1 MRKRVNRAG
10 GRTCHAA
17 VKIFLL
23 TALPF
28 AMLGCGGGGTAM
40 VAPEPTTPQ
49 ASLSLVNY
57 DFGDQ
62 PVAMHSVAQPIT
74 LNNAG
79 GGTLTITGME
89 ITGDYSQSGNCGGS
103 LAAGSACTVN
113 VTFTPTVVGFRSGTL
128 SITHN
133 AAGSPSIVYLS
144 GVGASAVPNLLVTPR
159 TVALTYSTTQQFSTN
174 VSNPTW
180 SVDGIAGGSASV
192 GLITGSG
199 LYSPP
204 GSVGTHTVQATSNGD
219 SAQYATATVYITN
232 NAGLFTQ
239 RGNNQRAGQN
249 EEETVLFPNN
259 VNSARFG
266 KLSSHAVDGNIYAQ
280 PLYVANLDMGG
291 LGVHNVVYVATEHDS
306 VYALDADNPASPPLW
321 QVSFINP
328 AAGINSVSTTDV
340 SNNLIS
346 PEYGITG
353 TPVIDIQNGTLY
365 VVAYTNEKGTL
376 VYRLHALDI
385 ISGAEKLAGPV
396 LIQASVPGTGD
407 GSAGGSV
414 ALNPV
419 RHLQRPGL
427 LLMNGVV
434 YIAFGSH
441 TDTNP
446 YHGWLLAYDAQTLQ
460 QVAVYNTTPNGGRG
474 AIWQA
479 GGGPAADDD
488 GNLYVVTGNGTFDA
502 NTSGRADYG
511 DSVIKLSPSGA
522 VLDYFTPFNQSNLNT
537 IDLDLGSGGPLLL
550 PEQPGNHPHLLIA
563 AGKGG
568 SIYVLDRDNL
578 GHFNAGS
585 DSQIVQELVDAF
597 PKPANGETNFSTPA
611 TWENNVYF
619 CSSQDTVRQFKL
631 NNGLLSA
638 TPFAVSTTN
647 FNFPG
652 ASMTVSANDDAG
664 GILWA
669 IERPSESASMVLH
682 AYDATNVGNELY
694 NSNQAG
700 ARDSSNSPAVKFSV
714 PTVVNG
720 KVFVGTLSQLV
731 VFGLLP

>member
-1 MRKRVNRAG
+1 MRKRVSRAG
-10 GRTCHAA
+10 RRHPAIVG
-17 VKIFLL
+17 IFLL
-23 TALPF
+23 TVLPL
-28 AMLGCGGGGTAM
+28 ATVGCGGGGTAM
-40 VAPEPTTPQ
+40 VSAELPPQ
-49 ASLSLVNY
+49 ALLSLVNH

-62 PVAMHSVAQPIT
+62 AVGTPSGAQPVT

-79 GGTLTITGME
+79 GATLTITGVE
-89 ITGDYSQSGNCGGS
+89 ITGDYSQSSNCGAS
-103 LAAGSACTVN
+103 LAAGSACTIN
-113 VTFTPTVVGFRSGTL
+113 ITFTPAVAGFRSGTL

-133 AAGSPSIVYLS
+133 AADSPSLVYLS
-144 GVGASAVPNLLVTPR
+144 GAGASAVPNLFVTPR
-159 TVALTYSTTQQFSTN
+159 AVALTYSATQQFTTN
-174 VSNPTW
+174 VSSPAW

-192 GLITGSG
+192 GLISGSG

-204 GSVGTHTVQATSNGD
+204 NSVGTHTVQATSTGN
-219 SAQYATATVYITN
+219 SAQYATATVYIAN

-239 RGNNQRAGQN
+239 RGNNQRTGQN

-259 VNSARFG
+259 VNSARFS
-266 KLSSHAVDGNIYAQ
+266 KLFSYTVDGNIYAQ
-280 PLYVANLDMGG
+280 PLYVANLNMGG

-306 VYALDADNPASPPLW
+306 VYALDADNSAGPPLW

-328 AAGINSVSTTDV
+328 GAGINTV
-340 SNNLIS
+340 SNSDVGTNLIS

-385 ISGAEKLAGPV
+385 VSGAEKLAGPV
-396 LIQASVPGTGD
+396 LIQASVQGTGD

-427 LLMNGVV
+427 LLLNGVV
-434 YIAFGSH
+434 YIGFGSH
-441 TDTNP
+441 ADTNP

-460 QVAVYNTTPNGGRG
+460 QVAVYNTTPNGSRG
-474 AIWQA
+474 AIWHA
-479 GGGPAADDD
+479 GGGVAADDD
-488 GNLYVVTGNGTFDA
+488 GNIYFASGNGTFDA
-502 NTSGRADYG
+502 NTNGGANYG
-511 DSVIKLSPSGA
+511 DSVIKLSPSGG

-537 IDLDLGSGGPLLL
+537 VDLDLGSGGPLLL
-550 PEQPGNHPHLLIA
+550 PEQPGNHPQLLIV
-563 AGKGG
+563 AGKEGT
-568 SIYVLDRDNL
+568 IYVLDRDNL
-578 GHFNAGS
+578 GHFNAGG

-597 PKPANGETNFSTPA
+597 PKPADGETNFSTPA

-647 FNFPG
+647 FSFPG

-669 IERPSESASMVLH
+669 IERPSDSGGMVLH

-700 ARDSSNSPAVKFSV
+700 ARDNSSSAAVKFSV